1 MLRTR
6 ENRHAWADPRLW
18 LFVLVTNALCI
29 CAWGWGEFIGYVA
42 CHQDWICDVVAL
54 RAHLTQDINPDRL
67 EVVQDPGQLDQ
78 VVTSMLNWGTRA
90 LAVVPFTFTLM
101 QLRGLVT
108 NLLDSK
114 FSFDIY
120 SIFNLGNSLSCVEL
134 VDVNKS
140 RVLPK
145 AFRSEGLLM
154 PSFRIIYDGFL
165 DFAQNREPL
174 KLIKALKA
182 LQSLKQYTFE
192 EEQVLRMEVEA
203 RLKFPVRLRRTLA
216 RSTAPMSVL
225 ALIADTYLSFPLGSM
240 ACCHLVQTLSRCFR

>member
-1 MLRTR
+1 M
-6 ENRHAWADPRLW
+6 
-18 LFVLVTNALCI
+18 FVLVTNALCI

-120 SIFNLGNSLSCVEL
+120 SIFNLGNSLNSVEL
-134 VDVNKS
+134 DSEKKS
-140 RVLPK
+140 VEVPK
-145 AFRSEGLLM
+145 AFQSHGVLM
-154 PSFRIIYDGFL
+154 PS
-165 DFAQNREPL
+165 
-174 KLIKALKA
+174 
-182 LQSLKQYTFE
+182 LKQIYKGFTEFTEKKDPIALVNALNELKDLQKHTFE

-216 RSTAPMSVL
+216 RSTATMSVL
-225 ALIADTYLSFPLGSM
+225 ALIADPYLSFPLGSM